1 MIHVVVRKKTF
12 LLKIK
17 LNFKNV
23 KNYICYPLEILDL
36 KKKKKNRSTFLPAL
50 VMHLISHLIA
60 K

>member
-23 KNYICYPLEILDL
+23 KNYICYPLEILDF
-36 KKKKKNRSTFLPAL
+36 KKKKIVLLSYLHSL
-50 VMHLISHLIA
+50 CI
-60 K
+60 